1 MCDIRSGQGMP
12 KICVPIVETT
22 QEKILEAAGA
32 LCDSVADVV
41 EWRADYYE
49 DLQEPE
55 RLRETV
61 ERLGQALGEKALLF
75 TIRTSQE
82 GGEKQ
87 ISFEEYAVILE
98 AVAEFSEIS
107 YIDVEMFWGAR
118 GRLGNIWSEA
128 DHSCHAPV
136 RTLVAKLRRQV
147 TVIGSYHDF
156 EKTPPSAEITQ
167 RLTVMHE
174 LGADIP
180 KMAVMPQKRE
190 DVLQLMMA
198 TWTARQI
205 LDPVPVITMSM
216 GSMGA
221 VSRVAGE
228 AFGSAVTFG
237 CVGKASAPG
246 QIEADQLKQILEVLH
261 A

>member
-1 MCDIRSGQGMP
+1 MCDIRTGQEMP
-12 KICVPIVETT
+12 KICIPIVETT
-22 QEKILEAAGA
+22 QEKIWEAARE
-32 LCDSVADVV
+32 LRTSVADLV

-49 DLQEPE
+49 GLQDPVRLQETIE
-55 RLRETV
+55 G
-61 ERLGQALGEKALLF
+61 LGQTLGDKALLF

-82 GGEKQ
+82 GGERQ
-87 ISFEEYAVILE
+87 LSFEEYAVILE
-98 AVAEFSEIS
+98 TAAGFSEIS

-118 GRLGNIWSEA
+118 GKLGQIWSEA
-128 DHSCHAPV
+128 EHRCHTPV
-136 RTLVAKLRRQV
+136 RVLVSKLQKHV

-156 EKTPPSAEITQ
+156 EKTPPSAEITK

-180 KMAVMPQKRE
+180 KMAVMPQQKG

-198 TWTARQI
+198 TWNAKQI
-205 LDPVPVITMSM
+205 LDSVPVITMSM

-221 VSRVAGE
+221 ISRVAGE
-228 AFGSAVTFG
+228 SFGSAVTFG
-237 CVGKASAPG
+237 CMGKASAPG